1 MGVTEAERRHPPGLI
16 IRAPCLSDSPDGVP
30 VTPLGPASVTPRAA
44 QEATHATDTGAPD
57 NRSGWASGPP
67 TETVAELL
75 RTLELTINGRLDG
88 VLHGN
93 HQGLTPGHGS
103 EPGEARLYQPGDDV
117 RRIDWNV
124 TARTRETHVRDLI
137 ADRDLT
143 AWIVADTS
151 ATMRFGTT
159 PNEKVDTAMAAAA
172 CVGFLT
178 ARNQNRLGAVL
189 VAGPS
194 IHVIPP
200 RAGSTQVRAIL
211 STLATPP
218 PSEGLGHAD
227 LAGALDR
234 VGAIATRRGFV
245 AVISDF
251 TGDDWQRALARL
263 RLRHDLLAIAIHDP
277 REYDIPPIGL
287 VDVVDPA
294 TGAVR
299 EVRVTAQVQARFA
312 AAAQEERER
321 RTAAIGGA
329 GADLIELATD
339 DDWLGEIVHHTRR
352 RRIQAVRGDAI
363 RQGGSGR

>member
-1 MGVTEAERRHPPGLI
+1 M
-16 IRAPCLSDSPDGVP
+16 
-30 VTPLGPASVTPRAA
+30 TPLGPASVSPKAA
-44 QEATHATDTGAPD
+44 ATASTATWPSGAAAGT
-57 NRSGWASGPP
+57 RWAAGPP

-103 EPGEARLYQPGDDV
+103 EPGESRLYQPGDDV
-117 RRIDWNV
+117 RRIDWNI
-124 TARTRETHVRDLI
+124 TARTRETHVREQI

-143 AWIVADTS
+143 AWLVVDAS
-151 ATMRFGTT
+151 ATMQFGTT
-159 PNEKVDTAMAAAA
+159 VNDKAQVAVAAAA

-200 RAGSTQVRAIL
+200 RSGSNQVRAVL
-211 STLATPP
+211 STLSSPP
-218 PSEGLGHAD
+218 ESEGLGRAD
-227 LAGALDR
+227 LAGAIDR
-234 VGAIATRRGFV
+234 VGAIANRRGFV

-251 TGDDWQRALARL
+251 AGESWQPSLARL
-263 RLRHDLLAIAIHDP
+263 SLRHDLLAITVHDP

-287 VDVVDPA
+287 VDVVDPS

-299 EVRVTAQVQARFA
+299 EVRVTAKVQQRFA
-312 AAAQEERER
+312 AAATEERNR
-321 RTAAIGGA
+321 RDTALGRS
-329 GADLIELATD
+329 GADVIELTTD
-339 DDWLGEIVHHTRR
+339 GDWLGAIVQHTRR
-352 RRIQAVRGDAI
+352 KRVQAVRGDGI
-363 RQGGSGR
+363 KR